1 MNTASISSLCCWC
14 DDRQIRNRQTVA
26 NNDCGAFSVVDKC
39 RPFGLALISD
49 RLESN
54 AVLVLALV
62 LCRAL
67 QPVDKGGL
75 FGVKQARNC
84 ERGV

>member
-1 MNTASISSLCCWC
+1 MNTASISSLCYWC
-14 DDRQIRNRQTVA
+14 EDRQIRNKQTVA
-26 NNDCGAFSVVDKC
+26 NNDCDAFCAVDKC
-39 RPFGLALISD
+39 RPVRLALIGD

-67 QPVDKGGL
+67 QPLDEGGL
-75 FGVKQARNC
+75 FGVNQARKC
-84 ERGV
+84 

>member
-1 MNTASISSLCCWC
+1 MTGKSEIGKQWQIMIVALSAQSISVGLW
-14 DDRQIRNRQTVA
+14 
-26 NNDCGAFSVVDKC
+26 
-39 RPFGLALISD
+39 LALIGD
-49 RLESN
+49 RFESN

-75 FGVKQARNC
+75 FDVKQARKC